1 MAGIRKVKTGK
12 KDGVSQKSLIWIL
25 RYVGRYARLVL
36 PALFAGA
43 LCAGCGVL
51 GAALLRR
58 VIDGLAAGS
67 LTAAGS
73 IFFWCGGLL
82 AAGAGAAWLMRY
94 ASGSAATKILQ
105 EVKDDAAAH
114 ITTMTAEYMAK
125 KHSGD
130 ILSRLT
136 DDVNRVSS
144 FVQDDLISI
153 ITNPFLLVFYFIYLL
168 YLNPSLF
175 LVSILPVILCL
186 PLGAFLT
193 TKFKAGSKAYMQ
205 YSADII
211 SASADMIG
219 GMEVVKSYSLEDTLL
234 EDYGASVEKMTRMAI
249 CNDKN
254 QYKGRAF
261 FILSGTLSSILCLV
275 TGGWFCLQGRLTTGS
290 LVAFF
295 SLLPKMVEVMNDMA
309 SRIFN
314 SKVALAAAER
324 IFEILYAP
332 SEQTGDIESGTVEA
346 PAIEFRDVS
355 FSYEEGTLV
364 LTNTSFRVLRGET
377 VAVVGA
383 SGGGKSTLL
392 RLLCG
397 FYRPQQ
403 GSILVEG
410 IPLADWNLEALRS
423 RISYVSQ
430 HAYLFPVS
438 VGENI
443 AMGKP
448 EAEKEEICMAAE
460 AANASGFI
468 ERLPEGYDTPAGER
482 GSRLSGGQIQR
493 ISIARAI
500 LKDAPILLL
509 DEATSAL
516 DVQAEADVQKALD
529 RLAEGRTTL
538 VVAHRLSTIKN
549 ADYIVVME
557 HGSVAETGTHKE
569 LMERGRV
576 YPKLYST
583 YACSEMEY
591 EDESGKNNNGGAE
604 EVPVA
609 I

>member
-12 KDGVSQKSLIWIL
+12 KDGVSQKGLIWIL
-25 RYVGRYARLVL
+25 RYVGRYERLIL
-36 PALFAGA
+36 LALFAGA

-67 LTAAGS
+67 LTDIGS

-82 AAGAGAAWLMRY
+82 ATGAGAAWLMRY

-114 ITTMTAEYMAK
+114 ITTMTAAYMAK

-168 YLNPSLF
+168 YLNPPLF

-219 GMEVVKSYSLEDTLL
+219 GMEVVKSYSLEDKLL

-275 TGGWFCLQGRLTTGS
+275 TGGWFCLQGRLTIGS

-332 SEQTGDIESGTVEA
+332 SEQTGNIESGRTEA

-355 FSYEEGTLV
+355 FSYEEGTFV

-468 ERLPEGYDTPAGER
+468 ERLPEGYDTPAG
-482 GSRLSGGQIQR
+482 G
-493 ISIARAI
+493 ARAC
-500 LKDAPILLL
+500 
-509 DEATSAL
+509 
-516 DVQAEADVQKALD
+516 Q
-529 RLAEGRTTL
+529 EGRC
-538 VVAHRLSTIKN
+538 
-549 ADYIVVME
+549 
-557 HGSVAETGTHKE
+557 SVFPLRA
-569 LMERGRV
+569 
-576 YPKLYST
+576 PS
-583 YACSEMEY
+583 
-591 EDESGKNNNGGAE
+591 
-604 EVPVA
+604 
-609 I
+609 